1 MCVKCVEGVGI
12 LSQPAAR
19 LDPPLAATRV
29 ARPPFALALLQLH
42 TLRAYRKRYEAV
54 LPQLADLSCKVDA
67 IRAWA
72 KGRVAAT
79 TPTTPIT
86 AATSANGTGGGVTSA
101 AALQQ
106 PGPPSSSS
114 SSSELPPSQLL
125 AEAVSGLASAMEERV
140 RRSAHGGVSVGSGS
154 GSGGRGGEGAPLALL
169 SNTAGSSSG
178 GGGGNGDSGSGG
190 CDGNSILSLG
200 LMMGNEAVRQA
211 VRHLLQASPQ
221 QALVALAEVSRGEGG
236 RAWGWWWWGGG
247 GDS

>member
-54 LPQLADLSCKVDA
+54 LPQLADLSGKVDA

-72 KGRVAAT
+72 TGRVAAAT
-79 TPTTPIT
+79 TTSTSSTTLT
-86 AATSANGTGGGVTSA
+86 VTHGGGGGVTSA
-101 AALQQ
+101 GALQQ
-106 PGPPSSSS
+106 PGPPSLLSV
-114 SSSELPPSQLL
+114 SSSELL

-140 RRSAHGGVSVGSGS
+140 RRSAQGGVSVGSG
-154 GSGGRGGEGAPLALL
+154 GGRGEGVPLALL
-169 SNTAGSSSG
+169 SNTSGSSSG
-178 GGGGNGDSGSGG
+178 GGGGDSGGGSGG
-190 CDGNSILSLG
+190 GDGNNILSLG
-200 LMMGNEAVRQA
+200 LMTGIEAVRQA

-221 QALVALAEVSRGEGG
+221 QALTALAEVR
-236 RAWGWWWWGGG
+236 GGG
-247 GDS
+247 QCISGLV